1 MDAAE
6 IEHSVLERSAGGDGP
21 ELAGPVH
28 VLDTVKGV
36 DGGSTYHVTASHLI
50 PIDEDDPDLAGVS
63 IAVPVTAAVE
73 VDGDGAIVG
82 IDVPADP
89 AAQQEARAFT
99 RNLIARGAVSGL
111 AASGPVRRGPGPPTR
126 TTHEMTVDEFGRRV
140 IRRTGFT
147 ATGAPTPP
155 ALPPGSRAHDRDI
168 P

>member
-6 IEHSVLERSAGGDGP
+6 FERKVLATSAGGDGP
-21 ELAGPVH
+21 ELAGPVR
-28 VLDTVKGV
+28 VLDTVEG
-36 DGGSTYHVTASHLI
+36 DAGGSTYNVSASQLV

-63 IAVPVTAAVE
+63 IEVPVTAAVE

-89 AAQQEARAFT
+89 EAQRQARAFS

-111 AASGPVRRGPGPPTR
+111 AASGPVRRGPGPATR
-126 TTHEMTVDEFGRRV
+126 PTHEVTVDEFGRRV

-147 ATGAPTPP
+147 ATGAPTAPE
-155 ALPPGSRAHDRDI
+155 G
-168 P
+168 

>member
-6 IEHSVLERSAGGDGP
+6 IERMVLARSAGGDGP

-28 VLDTVKGV
+28 VIDTADGA
-36 DGGSTYHVTASHLI
+36 DGGSTYHVTASHLV
-50 PIDEDDPDLAGVS
+50 PVDEDDPDLAGVS

-73 VDGDGAIVG
+73 VDGEGAIVG

-89 AAQQEARAFT
+89 AAEREARAFT

-111 AASGPVRRGPGPPTR
+111 AARGPVRRGPGPPTR
-126 TTHEMTVDEFGRRV
+126 ATHELTVDEFGRRV

-147 ATGAPTPP
+147 ATGAT
-155 ALPPGSRAHDRDI
+155 GDDRL
-168 P
+168 